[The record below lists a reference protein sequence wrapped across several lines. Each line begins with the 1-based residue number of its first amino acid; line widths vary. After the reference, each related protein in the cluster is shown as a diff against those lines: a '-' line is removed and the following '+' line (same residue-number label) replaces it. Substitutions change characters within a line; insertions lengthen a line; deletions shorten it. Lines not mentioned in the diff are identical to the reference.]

1 MIDSIDITNFRC
13 FEHLSVGDFRP
24 INVITGSNASGKSAL
39 LEAIYLG
46 LNGTA
51 QAIHNIAVQR
61 GLPITATT
69 PTIGFPFFPVVVP
82 GQPQISLSLFF
93 DNLFCSVSPS
103 GDTPSSRPIKI
114 KFKDRE
120 QGESSLTISYQTEGA
135 SPTPVPRIA
144 NQAATPPI
152 VLLRQPA
159 NKPEER
165 VIVTISPFNQLQQQ
179 PMTNSL
185 GPPTYIFGAQAN
197 YAETDNITWFSQ
209 LRARSESD
217 KVVSFIQEEFPFVKD
232 LEILVP
238 SGHNGLFAIMKDGS
252 PPRALS
258 TVSAG
263 IYKVVSILLATS
275 HTRGGVIIIDE
286 IENGIFYKKY
296 PAIWRVLYRFA
307 KETGNQIFVSSHSN
321 ECLQALPDVIGDNDT
336 DFCLIRTQM
345 AENGSTATR
354 ISGKAM
360 KAALAGGNEI
370 RGIGD
375 GRSGN

>member
-51 QAIHNIAVQR
+51 QAIQNIAVQR
-61 GLPITATT
+61 GLPVTATA
-69 PTIGFPFFPVVVP
+69 PTMGFPFFPVVVP

-103 GDTPSSRPIKI
+103 GDTLSSRPIKI

-144 NQAATPPI
+144 NQSAMPPI

-159 NKPEER
+159 NKSEER

-321 ECLQALPDVIGDNDT
+321 ECLQALPEVIGDNDT